1 MPSARQLHRPES
13 QPQRAE
19 PARVP
24 ETEPQEETGRFEPR
38 AHAYARER
46 GVSRPLYAFVR
57 LLAIVVLRGWF
68 RFRVAGAEHVPRQ
81 GGVIVAPNH
90 KNFLDAFFVGL
101 AVRRQV
107 RYMAKIE
114 LFKGP
119 LGWLFVRLGAF
130 PVRRG
135 EADVQAIETARAI
148 LAAGG
153 LVVVFPEGTRV
164 EQADALGSPHHGAGR
179 LALETGASIV
189 PAAISGTSHLWR
201 GALPKVRRVQLTF
214 LAPVLPEARPGHD
227 AASELIDDRVWPAVQ
242 DEYGRLRAKP
252 GLIAAGLAAI
262 GIGGGLLARRQL
274 EAKRKPRLLGKIAPR
289 KFRRRKAR
297 SRLRGRLRPLS
308 WRAPSRRER

>member
-1 MPSARQLHRPES
+1 MPSAGQLHRSES

-24 ETEPQEETGRFEPR
+24 KTQPQEETGRVGR
-38 AHAYARER
+38 KAHAYARER

-57 LLAIVVLRGWF
+57 FLAIVVLRGWF
-68 RFRVAGAEHVPRQ
+68 RFRVAGAEHIPRQ

-101 AVRRQV
+101 AVRRHV

-119 LGWLFVRLGAF
+119 LAWLFLRLGAF

-135 EADVQAIETARAI
+135 EADAQAIETARAI

-164 EQADALGSPHHGAGR
+164 ERPDVLGSPHHGAGR

-201 GALPKVRRVQLTF
+201 GALPKVKRVQLTF

-274 EAKRKPRLLGKIAPR
+274 KAKRKPRLLGKVQPR

-297 SRLRGRLRPLS
+297 SRLRARLRPLS
-308 WRAPSRRER
+308 WRAASRRER